1 MGCRTFTSTACML
14 AAAALTLTAQPALRR
29 ATTIAAI
36 RAYPGF
42 YHQQTVLVVGEI
54 RKGIDMIRPRDPRRA
69 AVLDAWLS
77 ELLKTFVDRM
87 LPVGLEVAMEWG
99 RMAAAGQPPLIDG
112 LLAATAKAHRL
123 TLVTRNVADVARTG
137 VPVVNPFEG

>member
-1 MGCRTFTSTACML
+1 MVAYLLDTNVVSEPRKRSPHPRVMAWL
-14 AAAALTLTAQPALRR
+14 ESIEEAR
-29 ATTIAAI
+29 AEI
-36 RAYPGF
+36 YLS
-42 YHQQTVLVVGEI
+42 VLVVGEL
-54 RKGIDMIRPRDPRRA
+54 RKGIEMLRPRDPRRA
-69 AVLDAWLS
+69 AVIDAWLS
-77 ELLKTFVDRM
+77 RLLDAFADRI

-99 RMAAAGQPPLIDG
+99 RLAAAGQPPLIDG

>member
-1 MGCRTFTSTACML
+1 MV
-14 AAAALTLTAQPALRR
+14 
-29 ATTIAAI
+29 
-36 RAYPGF
+36 AYLLDTNVVSEPRKRSPHPGVMAWLESIEGAGSEV
-42 YHQQTVLVVGEI
+42 YLSVLVVGEI

-87 LPVGLEVAMEWG
+87 LPVGLEVATECG

-112 LLAATAKAHRL
+112 LLAATARAHRL

-137 VPVVNPFEG
+137 VTVVNPFEG

>member
-1 MGCRTFTSTACML
+1 MVAYLLDTDVVSEPRKRSPHPRVMAWL
-14 AAAALTLTAQPALRR
+14 ESIEEAR
-29 ATTIAAI
+29 AEI
-36 RAYPGF
+36 YLS
-42 YHQQTVLVVGEI
+42 VLVVGEL
-54 RKGIDMIRPRDPRRA
+54 RKGIEMLRLRDPRRA
-69 AVLDAWLS
+69 AEIEAWLS
-77 ELLKTFVDRM
+77 RLLDAFADRI

-99 RMAAAGQPPLIDG
+99 RLAAAGQPPLIDG